1 MADTGP
7 AWHTVIVERS
17 KVYFWTFSASS
28 VNFVCLM
35 NLLAFTGLRAEIS
48 ICLIRSIVEQ
58 LCKSAMSH
66 YAFNA
71 SVLWSVCC
79 YDVTA
84 MWHKLFGCHL
94 NYLYTPLLDVK
105 IGLLCSA
112 AQQIFH
118 SLRIN
123 LNIMRLFISQRKFD
137 NLKWC
142 CNLSSLSILLHL
154 K

>member
-7 AWHTVIVERS
+7 VRRTVTVERS
-17 KVYFWTFSASS
+17 KVYFWTFRASS

-48 ICLIRSIVEQ
+48 ICLIRSIVEL
-58 LCKSAMSH
+58 LCKSTMSH
-66 YAFNA
+66 YAFNGL
-71 SVLWSVCC
+71 VLWSVCC
-79 YDVTA
+79 YE

-112 AQQIFH
+112 VQQIFH

-123 LNIMRLFISQRKFD
+123 LNNIRMMWKQCQTYLNMRGQNIFYY
-137 NLKWC
+137 
-142 CNLSSLSILLHL
+142 LSFSCF
-154 K
+154 